1 MGRAGRGTAPL
12 HRRGP
17 RPPSQSPVH
26 FLGLQPVAYTRCLKY
41 VLFDRQ
47 LSQQPSYSPATV
59 GWVARG
65 RARVWGR
72 SVRREGG
79 GQDGPRSAAGR
90 LTNPRSGRRS
100 LCACRVPTTRLL
112 PASVLRVHGLCLR
125 FHELRAREPCC
136 VPKGQVS
143 VEPCAGARASA
154 LPRDGKGDSGFLDK
168 HACESSPRRVGERPY
183 LMGPCQT
190 VYSSNSLLEKG
201 KIP

>member
-1 MGRAGRGTAPL
+1 MGEKRPAA
-12 HRRGP
+12 RRGP
-17 RPPSQSPVH
+17 GRPEV
-26 FLGLQPVAYTRCLKY
+26 
-41 VLFDRQ
+41 
-47 LSQQPSYSPATV
+47 
-59 GWVARG
+59 
-65 RARVWGR
+65 
-72 SVRREGG
+72 
-79 GQDGPRSAAGR
+79 
-90 LTNPRSGRRS
+90 SGRPAHQPALRKALT
-100 LCACRVPTTRLL
+100 LCCRVPTTRLL